1 MRVYLTILIL
11 IFFIQSWAKADDINN
26 FEIEG
31 ISIGNSAFDYFS
43 KAEIDREKAH
53 LYKSK
58 KYAMYGKEL
67 ENSNFDMVLIEFV
80 DSGNYIVNSVIGK
93 IFYKYNNFNECTK
106 KENEILGELKD
117 QFKKNASYTNH
128 GVVAHEGDPSGKSKG
143 SWHTFELNDG
153 SGMIYLECMD
163 WSEETGKW
171 DNLRVTMFNKKFSE
185 FLSTEAY

>member
-1 MRVYLTILIL
+1 M
-11 IFFIQSWAKADDINN
+11 K
-26 FEIEG
+26 G

-93 IFYKYNNFNECTK
+93 IFYKYT
-106 KENEILGELKD
+106 I
-117 QFKKNASYTNH
+117 
-128 GVVAHEGDPSGKSKG
+128 
-143 SWHTFELNDG
+143 
-153 SGMIYLECMD
+153 
-163 WSEETGKW
+163 
-171 DNLRVTMFNKKFSE
+171 
-185 FLSTEAY
+185 

>member
-1 MRVYLTILIL
+1 
-11 IFFIQSWAKADDINN
+11 
-26 FEIEG
+26 
-31 ISIGNSAFDYFS
+31 
-43 KAEIDREKAH
+43 
-53 LYKSK
+53 
-58 KYAMYGKEL
+58 MYGKEL

-93 IFYKYNNFNECTK
+93 IFYKYDNFNECNK
-106 KENEILGELKD
+106 KENEILVELKN
-117 QFKKNASYTNH
+117 QFKKNALYTNH